1 MNKTV
6 LVADDSSIVQN
17 LSRKILEQQNYQIVS
32 AKDGNEVLEKFKTE
46 DIDLILMDIN
56 IPIKDGMEC
65 TKEIRSMEDKK
76 KASVPIIAIS
86 GNLKNYTLED
96 FKNVGINEFLQKPL
110 NFDELVNLVFKY
122 TT

>member
-1 MNKTV
+1 MSKTV

-17 LSRKILEQQNYQIVS
+17 LSRKILQQQDYQIVS
-32 AKDGNEVLEKFKTE
+32 AKDGKEVMEKFKTE

-56 IPIKDGMEC
+56 IPIKDGMDC

-96 FKNVGINEFLQKPL
+96 FKNAGINEFLQKPL
-110 NFDELVNLVFKY
+110 NFDELVSLVYKY
-122 TT
+122 TA

>member
-32 AKDGNEVLEKFKTE
+32 AKDGNEVLEKFNTE

-96 FKNVGINEFLQKPL
+96 FKNAGINEFLQKPL
-110 NFDELVNLVFKY
+110 NFDELVSLVFKY

>member
-32 AKDGNEVLEKFKTE
+32 AKDGNEVLEKFNTE
-46 DIDLILMDIN
+46 DIDIILMDIN

-65 TKEIRSMEDKK
+65 TKEIRSMDDKE
-76 KASVPIIAIS
+76 KASVPILAIS
-86 GNLKNYTLED
+86 GNMKNYTLED
-96 FKNVGINEFLQKPL
+96 FKNAGINEFLQKPL
-110 NFDELVNLVFKY
+110 NFDELVSLVFKY

>member
-32 AKDGNEVLEKFKTE
+32 AKDGNEVLEKFNTE

-76 KASVPIIAIS
+76 KASIPIIAIS

-96 FKNVGINEFLQKPL
+96 FKNAGINEFLQKPL
-110 NFDELVNLVFKY
+110 NFDELVSLVFKY

>member
-1 MNKTV
+1 MSKTV

-17 LSRKILEQQNYQIVS
+17 LSRKILQQQDYQIVS
-32 AKDGNEVLEKFKTE
+32 AKDGKEVMEKFKTE
-46 DIDLILMDIN
+46 DIDIILMDIN
-56 IPIKDGMEC
+56 IPIKDGMDC

-96 FKNVGINEFLQKPL
+96 FKNAGINEFLQKPL
-110 NFDELVNLVFKY
+110 NFDELVSLVFKY

>member
-1 MNKTV
+1 MSKTV

-17 LSRKILEQQNYQIVS
+17 LSRKILQQQDYQIVS
-32 AKDGNEVLEKFKTE
+32 AKDGKEVIEKFKTE

-56 IPIKDGMEC
+56 IPIKDGMDC

-96 FKNVGINEFLQKPL
+96 FKNAGINEFLQKPL
-110 NFDELVNLVFKY
+110 NFDELVSLVYKY
-122 TT
+122 TA

>member
-32 AKDGNEVLEKFKTE
+32 AKDGNEVLEKFNTE
-46 DIDLILMDIN
+46 DIDIILMDIN

-96 FKNVGINEFLQKPL
+96 FKNAGINEFLQKPL
-110 NFDELVNLVFKY
+110 NFDELVSLVFKY

>member
-1 MNKTV
+1 MSKTV

-17 LSRKILEQQNYQIVS
+17 LSRKILQQQDYQIVS
-32 AKDGNEVLEKFKTE
+32 AKDGKEVIEKFKTE
-46 DIDLILMDIN
+46 DIDLILMDIS

-86 GNLKNYTLED
+86 GNMKNYTLED
-96 FKNVGINEFLQKPL
+96 FKNAGINEFLQKPL

-122 TT
+122 TA